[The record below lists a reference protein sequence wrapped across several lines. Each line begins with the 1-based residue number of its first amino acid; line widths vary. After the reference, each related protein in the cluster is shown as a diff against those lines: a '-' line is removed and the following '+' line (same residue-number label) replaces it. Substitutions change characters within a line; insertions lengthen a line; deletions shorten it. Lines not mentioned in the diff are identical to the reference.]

1 MTSLSSHLSH
11 NAGGVFAVIDAWS
24 ALDYKLTELATRMS
38 AHHERVSNWYRLI
51 YERPN
56 PPGCRVS
63 VRLTLRPRIRFNLDA
78 GLPFRLQNI
87 SATAARGCPGAAT
100 AGFTVDID
108 AFW

>member
-24 ALDYKLTELATRMS
+24 ALDYKLT
-38 AHHERVSNWYRLI
+38 
-51 YERPN
+51 
-56 PPGCRVS
+56 GCRVS

>member
-63 VRLTLRPRIRFNLDA
+63 VKVDVATPHPLQPGCGPTLPTPEHFGDRGPWLPRGRNRRLHR
-78 GLPFRLQNI
+78 
-87 SATAARGCPGAAT
+87 
-100 AGFTVDID
+100 
-108 AFW
+108 